1 MFDDSQTSVEGI
13 YFTFMQLGVLV
24 ISPRVLY
31 DTAHMLRLHEPGRLL
46 GRASHVLS
54 REAEQ
59 VDIGT
64 RGGAERLGAPL
75 LGG

>member
-1 MFDDSQTSVEGI
+1 
-13 YFTFMQLGVLV
+13 MQLGVLV

-31 DTAHMLRLHEPGRLL
+31 DTAHMLGVGLHEPGRLL
-46 GRASHVLS
+46 GCASHVLS